1 METCDEGHLKVAM
14 IIGTKRETV
23 PGMRPKDRET
33 YQQEEEELITHRT
46 KGEICSPF
54 IVPVKNK

>member
-1 METCDEGHLKVAM
+1 LIETFGEKYMETCDEGHLKVAM

-33 YQQEEEELITHRT
+33 YQ
-46 KGEICSPF
+46 
-54 IVPVKNK
+54 